1 MKKKTKNGSICWACS
16 KSRSEQCQGAITT
29 DKVPITNPRNYH
41 SHNHNASN
49 ARVEAMKCCSNLRD
63 TSQRNNAAGTSVLVA
78 TALQTLSPAAMAEI
92 GTVDTFKR
100 DVQRQN
106 ARHRPAEPNSLA
118 VINLQQPWTT
128 TGGQHQV
135 PFLFHDTGPQDP
147 ERMLLFATDEC
158 LQHLAT
164 STEWYMDGNFK
175 LAPRLFMQLYV
186 IRVKLDDGAI
196 SCVYG
201 LLCGKAEQNYHTM
214 FTAIVQR
221 CHNLGLF
228 PAPTSV
234 NVMLTLKWRF
244 LTASEIF
251 SAH

>member
-1 MKKKTKNGSICWACS
+1 
-16 KSRSEQCQGAITT
+16 
-29 DKVPITNPRNYH
+29 
-41 SHNHNASN
+41 
-49 ARVEAMKCCSNLRD
+49 MKCSDLSD
-63 TSQRNNAAGTSVLVA
+63 TSQRNNAAGTSVLVV
-78 TALQTLSPAAMAEI
+78 TALQTLSPAAIAEI
-92 GTVDTFKR
+92 GTIDSIKR
-100 DVQRQN
+100 DVQ
-106 ARHRPAEPNSLA
+106 RHRPAEPNSLA

-135 PFLFHDTGPQDP
+135 PFLFHDAGPQDL

-164 STEWYMDGNFK
+164 TTEWYMDGNFK
-175 LAPRLFMQLYV
+175 RAPRLLMQLYV
-186 IRVKLDDGAI
+186 IRMKLDDDAI

-214 FTAIVQR
+214 FTAIVPR

-234 NVMLTLKWRF
+234 NADFEMAVFNCIRN
-244 LTASEIF
+244 IF
-251 SAH
+251 GPLVELNGCFHHLCQIRGATCKNLA